1 MKKRIDM
8 RRLTA
13 LLLGIWLGIHICGGY
28 IATHLLFTRLAHLPD
43 GRLLAAQIAGS
54 LFHAI
59 NYMTLFVWVLVWI
72 AVKQDARRYSHRK
85 TRLPF
90 WSACVLL
97 FTGINEFLFSPVIRA
112 LRDGQTNW
120 LHDLIGGRLG
130 LWHGVSSL
138 LYITISFIG
147 LCVCIRLLRLD
158 EPRY

>member
-1 MKKRIDM
+1 M
-8 RRLTA
+8 
-13 LLLGIWLGIHICGGY
+13 
-28 IATHLLFTRLAHLPD
+28 
-43 GRLLAAQIAGS
+43 
-54 LFHAI
+54 
-59 NYMTLFVWVLVWI
+59 
-72 AVKQDARRYSHRK
+72 
-85 TRLPF
+85 
-90 WSACVLL
+90 L

-138 LYITISFIG
+138 LYIAISFIG